1 MRKRVASTH
10 ARESPQCLCSIPMTN
25 AQTATRANELGFM
38 VPDYNY
44 DPGTAG
50 IAKPNGL
57 VVKQPFTP
65 EVPQSFNAE
74 LVTQK
79 DRLVYSY

>member
-1 MRKRVASTH
+1 MQLQRGLGILAPHVITAETDGKRAD
-10 ARESPQCLCSIPMTN
+10 A
-25 AQTATRANELGFM
+25 ATANEMGFI

-44 DPGTAG
+44 DPRIAG